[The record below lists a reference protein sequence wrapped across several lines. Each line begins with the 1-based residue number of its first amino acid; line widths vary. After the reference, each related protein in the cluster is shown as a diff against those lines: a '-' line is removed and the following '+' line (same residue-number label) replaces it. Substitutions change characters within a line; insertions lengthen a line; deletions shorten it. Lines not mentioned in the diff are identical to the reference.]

1 MRILPP
7 MAVSLAPPAAEPA
20 DARQGLPAGKELS
33 ELGPQESRLA
43 CLRLHISGLSLRQ
56 IAAKLGISKSSV
68 HRYLAAGT
76 AAIDVS
82 ALAAERRRRL
92 LAGSGLTPAE
102 ELDAIQRWIGGRRR
116 HRPSAAEFDTVRL
129 TRERANAENRE
140 RLVSVAD
147 RDRCFAFLRQRGQRR
162 LALEVRARRGK

>member
-82 ALAAERRRRL
+82 ALAAERRRL

-102 ELDAIQRWIGGRRR
+102 ELDAIQRSIGGRRR

-162 LALEVRARRGK
+162 LALEVRVRGGK